1 MTNARVVCIL
11 QDSHG
16 KTVGAQIEVKSES
29 EESKMKFRSKVK
41 KLVITTGMLLVL
53 GLGMATTAYAAGPSE
68 GAQTTQSQQQ
78 QATQSDRWEGAGDT
92 WKVRTQDGTSYLTNS
107 WFQDN
112 DASWYMLGADGTMY
126 AGLVTDLSTG
136 KSYLLNTQHDGTFGK
151 MLTQDGV
158 YTVNGSQVY
167 LTFNQSHDGSYGAIT
182 QGLSEARSTGVKE
195 TSLPS
200 IPSDSASSTN
210 NSIAQP
216 NHTSESSS
224 QSSNT
229 GNRSIWDS
237 DKRTEGSG
245 RTDGPVNKGEL
256 NGMILQ

>member
-1 MTNARVVCIL
+1 M
-11 QDSHG
+11 
-16 KTVGAQIEVKSES
+16 
-29 EESKMKFRSKVK
+29 MKLVK
-41 KLVITTGMLLVL
+41 KCMIIVLAVCVIL
-53 GLGMATTAYAAGPSE
+53 GGTMVSYADVV
-68 GAQTTQSQQQ
+68 
-78 QATQSDRWEGAGDT
+78 QSDRWEGAGDT

-112 DASWYMLGADGTMY
+112 DSSWYMLGADGTMY

-195 TSLPS
+195 TSLTS
-200 IPSDSASSTN
+200 IPSDSASSTTSSTTQQPQNSTQQN
-210 NSIAQP
+210 N
-216 NHTSESSS
+216 
-224 QSSNT
+224 NT

-237 DKRTEGSG
+237 DRISG
-245 RTDGPVNKGEL
+245 DSGATGPVNKGEL

>member
-1 MTNARVVCIL
+1 
-11 QDSHG
+11 
-16 KTVGAQIEVKSES
+16 
-29 EESKMKFRSKVK
+29 MKA
-41 KLVITTGMLLVL
+41 KLVTILLMMCMM
-53 GLGMATTAYAAGPSE
+53 MATTAYAAVPSE

-92 WKVRTQDGTSYLTNS
+92 WKVRTQDNTGYLTNS

-151 MLTQDGV
+151 MLTQDGA

-167 LTFNQSHDGSYGAIT
+167 LTFNQSHDGSYGAI
-182 QGLSEARSTGVKE
+182 QSGLSEARSTGVKE
-195 TSLPS
+195 TSLTS
-200 IPSDSASSTN
+200 IPSDSASSSTT
-210 NSIAQP
+210 QP
-216 NHTSESSS
+216 NHTSDQQNNTGEQ
-224 QSSNT
+224 QSNNT
-229 GNRSIWDS
+229 GNKSIWDS
-237 DKRTEGSG
+237 DRTTEGSG

>member
-1 MTNARVVCIL
+1 
-11 QDSHG
+11 
-16 KTVGAQIEVKSES
+16 
-29 EESKMKFRSKVK
+29 MKA
-41 KLVITTGMLLVL
+41 KLVTILLMMSMM
-53 GLGMATTAYAAGPSE
+53 MATTAYAAGPSE

-92 WKVRTQDGTSYLTNS
+92 WKVRTQDNTGYLTNS

-151 MLTQDGV
+151 MLTQDGA

-195 TSLPS
+195 TSLTS
-200 IPSDSASSTN
+200 IPSDSASSTTSSTTQQPQN
-210 NSIAQP
+210 NTQQNNTTSSRGFDDFMDSG
-216 NHTSESSS
+216 HTNSE
-224 QSSNT
+224 
-229 GNRSIWDS
+229 IHDS
-237 DKRTEGSG
+237 
-245 RTDGPVNKGEL
+245 GE
-256 NGMILQ
+256 NWLQG